1 MELQEAKD
9 LFEEIVEIIY
19 DLDNQKMIEAV
30 EAIYSDASRAKSM
43 GKLFMSLEELVVMLG
58 EIDMNPDEED
68 AFKDIQEKIEIM
80 GE

>member
-19 DLDNQKMIEAV
+19 DLDNPKMISAV

-43 GKLFMSLEELVVMLG
+43 GKLFMSLEELIVML
-58 EIDMNPDEED
+58 EDIDLNSDEED
-68 AFKDIQEKIEIM
+68 ALKDIQEKIEQM